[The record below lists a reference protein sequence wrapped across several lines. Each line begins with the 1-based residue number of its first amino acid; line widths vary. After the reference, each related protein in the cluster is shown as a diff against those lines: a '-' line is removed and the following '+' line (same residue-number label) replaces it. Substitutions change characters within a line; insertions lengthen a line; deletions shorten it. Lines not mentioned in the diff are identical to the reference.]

1 MARKRLT
8 QHSCA
13 NCGFEFSADSE
24 HTNYCPNCG
33 QENHNPRF
41 PLVHYGYELLEGLL
55 HFDTKFL
62 YSLRILLLSP
72 GQITYDFINNIRG
85 RYTPPFKLFIFIS
98 IFALIVIGIFEKN
111 LAESGY
117 FGTIPKEA
125 IEKNLT
131 VGEMFDQSA
140 DSTEDVILVP
150 PFSWVMNNP
159 KISNLELRELKKT
172 TSDSVGFWL
181 IKNGFD
187 NNFLSRFFALNKK
200 MRISR
205 QMTIPEA
212 TQMVSGIYKW
222 LFLVMIPVYAFI
234 LFVIFYRRQLLYY
247 DTLIYSI
254 HFLSFFLI
262 LFSIMLLTVMW
273 LSKVNLLLLII
284 ILYVYLILLFLY
296 LAISLKKVFAFSWI
310 STLAR
315 MLISCLISF
324 TVFQLIHFA
333 ISFNSGR

>member
-41 PLVHYGYELLEGLL
+41 PLIHYFYELLEGLL

-62 YSLRILLLSP
+62 HSLRILLSSP

-117 FGTIPKEA
+117 FGAFPKEA

-131 VGEMFDQSA
+131 IGEMFDQSA
-140 DSTEDVILVP
+140 DSTKDQILVP
-150 PFSWVMNNP
+150 PFSWIMSNP
-159 KISNLELRELKKT
+159 QISNFELRELKRT
-172 TSDSVGFWL
+172 SSDSIGFWL
-181 IKNGFD
+181 VKNGID

-200 MRISR
+200 KRVSR
-205 QMTIPEA
+205 QMTIPEVA
-212 TQMVSGIYKW
+212 QMVSGIYKW
-222 LFLVMIPVYAFI
+222 LFLVMIPVYAFV
-234 LFVIFYRRQLLYY
+234 LFVIFYKRQLFYY

-254 HFLSFFLI
+254 HFLSFFLL

-273 LSKVNLLLLII
+273 LSRVDLLLLII
-284 ILYVYLILLFLY
+284 ILWIYLILLLLY
-296 LAISLKKVFAFSWI
+296 LSISLKKVFAFTWMG
-310 STLAR
+310 TLAR
-315 MLISCLISF
+315 MLLSCLISF
-324 TVFQLIHFA
+324 AVFQLIHFA
-333 ISFNSGR
+333 ISLNSGR